1 MVPPQSN
8 KTQNKSPPIALLT
21 NRLWVHSNHLV
32 QRVCV
37 CAHMYVVHVVH
48 ACLCRD
54 QRSMLGL
61 FLYHSY
67 YSYIIIIFLFET
79 GGASHWTWNC
89 FRKTGWSA
97 SPRIFLFLCLQSW
110 LQVPTDMHARF
121 LLYWLSE
128 AQLRSLCLHGKNFI
142 QWAISLAHNSPLES
156 YVVWTCLQFLVTHGK
171 NACQQKP
178 ECPGN

>member
-1 MVPPQSN
+1 MVPLQSN

-67 YSYIIIIFLFET
+67 YSYIIIIFFIWDRWGFSLNLELFQEDWLVSKPQDLSVSVPPKLIT
-79 GGASHWTWNC
+79 GAHW
-89 FRKTGWSA
+89 
-97 SPRIFLFLCLQSW
+97 
-110 LQVPTDMHARF
+110 HARF

-156 YVVWTCLQFLVTHGK
+156 YVVWTCLQFLVIHGK